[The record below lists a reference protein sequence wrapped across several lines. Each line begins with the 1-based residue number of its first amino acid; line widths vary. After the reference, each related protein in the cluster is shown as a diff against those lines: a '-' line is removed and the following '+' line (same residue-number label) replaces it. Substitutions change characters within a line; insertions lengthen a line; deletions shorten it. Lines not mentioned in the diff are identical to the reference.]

1 MDLRRSKRK
10 LIPPRHENPEKE
22 NNADIKASWDD
33 WVPQDR
39 LRKFNEENK
48 ELASNLKKEMDAQR
62 RAASKPSVVSNVS
75 AKKRGLGSELAS
87 SARGSEERSSI
98 APTRGVKR
106 ARDGKELE
114 GIEREE
120 DFLRRPAIKLP
131 MPDTLKS
138 ILVDDW
144 EKVTKEQKLVPLPS
158 QTPVSLFLDEY
169 HDSEM
174 TKRREGSA
182 DADILE
188 EVIAG
193 VREYFNKCL
202 GRLLLYK
209 FERPQWQDFHAQ
221 ITSAGDKGLAG
232 KQVVDVYGC
241 EHLLRLFV
249 SMPDLIAHTNMDSQ
263 AVTRLR
269 EELFKMTQYLNKHT
283 NKYFTAEYEHAAND
297 YLD

>member
-1 MDLRRSKRK
+1 
-10 LIPPRHENPEKE
+10 
-22 NNADIKASWDD
+22 
-33 WVPQDR
+33 
-39 LRKFNEENK
+39 
-48 ELASNLKKEMDAQR
+48 
-62 RAASKPSVVSNVS
+62 
-75 AKKRGLGSELAS
+75 
-87 SARGSEERSSI
+87 
-98 APTRGVKR
+98 
-106 ARDGKELE
+106 
-114 GIEREE
+114 
-120 DFLRRPAIKLP
+120 

-158 QTPVSLFLDEY
+158 STPVSLFLDEY
-169 HDSEM
+169 SDSEM
-174 TKRREGSA
+174 PKRREGSA

-209 FERPQWQDFHAQ
+209 FERPQWQDIHAQ
-221 ITSAGDKGLAG
+221 ITKATGELSG

-283 NKYFTAEYEHAAND
+283 NKYFTTEYEHADND
-297 YLD
+297 YPESR